1 MKYKINKEFFPF
13 SILRPPIAKPI
24 LKIAQAVIKPPHFFF
39 NDKEVK
45 IDKIQF
51 STFDNELISSYIISP
66 NTLKYNPPCII
77 FLHGGGFVYEPVNH
91 HYALALEYAK
101 RTNSK
106 LFLINYRLSPKIKLP
121 DIVMDVYYAFKYIY
135 NNSNIL
141 GFNINKICIIGDS
154 AGGYLTHNLTSLL
167 KNENINIKCQL
178 LIYPFLDNS
187 LSSKST
193 RKYTD
198 TPMWNSK
205 LSNKI
210 TKLILPNN
218 IKYTFPIY
226 KKDLTNFPPTYIE
239 IAEYDSL
246 KDDGRLYH
254 KLLNKYNVYNEI
266 YEIKGAMHAFDI
278 KWNAETSK
286 EAINMRISFMNKH
299 INKD

>member
-106 LFLINYRLSPKIKLP
+106 LFLINYRLSPRIKLP

-154 AGGYLTHNLTSLL
+154 AGGYLTHSLTSLL
-167 KNENINIKCQL
+167 TNHKIDINCQL

-187 LSSKST
+187 FSSKST
-193 RKYTD
+193 HKFTD
-198 TPMWNSK
+198 TPMWNST
-205 LSNKI
+205 LSKKI
-210 TKLILPNN
+210 TRIILPDN
-218 IKYTFPIY
+218 INYNSVIN
-226 KKDLTNFPPTYIE
+226 KKDFSNFPPTYIE
-239 IAEYDSL
+239 IAEFDSL
-246 KDDGRLYH
+246 KDDGKLYH
-254 KLLNKYNVYNEI
+254 KLLNKYHIENEL
-266 YEIKGAMHAFDI
+266 YEVKGAMHAFDI
-278 KWNAETSK
+278 KWNANTSK
-286 EAINMRISFMNKH
+286 LAINNRINFINKH
-299 INKD
+299 IK